1 MSQRKRLGEILL
13 EAGLVD
19 GLQLQAALANQR
31 TWGGRLGTV
40 LIKMGMITEEAM
52 LKSLSGQL
60 NIPTVDLAKIRIS
73 DKVLKAVPRDVV
85 EKYHT
90 IPVGL
95 KQVVGRTTLYIAL
108 SDPTNFEAIDEIQ
121 FLTDHPVKAVLAT
134 DSVITDAIAHYYYG
148 QEKPVEAINYSNS
161 EASPDEQMVIV
172 RGESEKSQDTEE
184 SQGTSPSGEN
194 AQAIVKQENTGGS
207 RKGLMALLKLL
218 IKKKVISQEE
228 YFQELKNL

>member
-1 MSQRKRLGEILL
+1 MPQRRRLGEILL
-13 EAGLVD
+13 DAGLID

-60 NIPTVDLAKIRIS
+60 NIPTVDLSKIRIS
-73 DKVLKAVPRDVV
+73 DNVLKAIPRDVV

-95 KQVVGRTTLYIAL
+95 KKVVGRTTLYIAL

-121 FLTDHPVKAVLAT
+121 FLTDHPVKVVLAT
-134 DSVITDAIAHYYYG
+134 DTAISDSIAYYYRG
-148 QEKPVEAINYSNS
+148 QKRPAESIEYSEPEGS
-161 EASPDEQMVIV
+161 SDEQMI
-172 RGESEKSQDTEE
+172 
-184 SQGTSPSGEN
+184 
-194 AQAIVKQENTGGS
+194 IVKDGDETTQASAESKEVSSASIADKPEKMNGS

-218 IKKKVISQEE
+218 IKKKIISQEE

>member
-1 MSQRKRLGEILL
+1 LSQRKRLGEILL

-52 LKSLSGQL
+52 LNSLSGQL

-73 DKVLKAVPRDVV
+73 DKVLKAIPRDVV

-121 FLTDHPVKAVLAT
+121 FLTDHPVKVVLAT

-148 QEKPVEAINYSNS
+148 QEKPLEAINYSSS
-161 EASPDEQMVIV
+161 EASPDEQMVVV
-172 RGESEKSQDTEE
+172 REEGEKSQATEE
-184 SQGTSPSGEN
+184 SQETSPP
-194 AQAIVKQENTGGS
+194 VKQENASGS

-218 IKKKVISQEE
+218 MKKKVISQEE

>member
-1 MSQRKRLGEILL
+1 MKQRKRLGEILL
-13 EAGLVD
+13 DAGLID
-19 GLQLQAALANQR
+19 GLQLQAALANQK

-40 LIKMGMITEEAM
+40 LIKMGMITEETM

-60 NIPTVDLAKIRIS
+60 KIPTVDLSKIRIA

-85 EKYHT
+85 EKYNT

-121 FLTDHPVKAVLAT
+121 FLTDHPVKVVLAT
-134 DSVITDAIAHYYYG
+134 DSTIADAIAYYYQG
-148 QEKPVEAINYSNS
+148 QGKPIKAIDYPSFEDSS
-161 EASPDEQMVIV
+161 EEEMVIV
-172 RGESEKSQDTEE
+172 RDEKGGPSATPEKKRE
-184 SQGTSPSGEN
+184 AVPVKAPSPN
-194 AQAIVKQENTGGS
+194 GS
-207 RKGLMALLKLL
+207 KKGLMALLKLL
-218 IKKKVISQEE
+218 IKKKIISQEE

>member
-1 MSQRKRLGEILL
+1 MKQRKRLGEILL
-13 EAGLVD
+13 DAGLID
-19 GLQLQAALANQR
+19 GLQLQAALANQK

-40 LIKMGMITEEAM
+40 LIKMGMITEETM

-60 NIPTVDLAKIRIS
+60 KIPTVDLSKIRIA

-85 EKYHT
+85 EKYNT

-121 FLTDHPVKAVLAT
+121 FLTDHPVKVVLAT
-134 DSVITDAIAHYYYG
+134 DSTIADAISYYYQG
-148 QEKPVEAINYSNS
+148 HGKPIKVIDYPSFEGSS
-161 EASPDEQMVIV
+161 EDEMVIV
-172 RGESEKSQDTEE
+172 RDERGGTPDAPEKKTESVPVKAQ
-184 SQGTSPSGEN
+184 SPN
-194 AQAIVKQENTGGS
+194 GS
-207 RKGLMALLKLL
+207 KKGLMALLKLL
-218 IKKKVISQEE
+218 IKKKIISQEE

>member
-1 MSQRKRLGEILL
+1 LSQRKRLGEILL
-13 EAGLVD
+13 ESGWVAARPR
-19 GLQLQAALANQR
+19 QAALAQQR
-31 TWGGRLGTV
+31 NWGGRLGPG
-40 LIKMGMITEEAM
+40 LIKMGMITEETM

-121 FLTDHPVKAVLAT
+121 FLTDHPVKVVLAT

-148 QEKPVEAINYSNS
+148 QERPVEAINYSNS

-172 RGESEKSQDTEE
+172 RGESEKSQATEE
-184 SQGTSPSGEN
+184 IQGTSPP
-194 AQAIVKQENTGGS
+194 VKQENTSGS